1 MSTATTTPNPMFISD
16 SNDPVVAQVYDQ
28 CKSWASGASPTI
40 STVTAFVMQL
50 MAVTQRAVA
59 EKGKGP
65 YKKKVVL
72 TVLRKI
78 LENDVGW
85 SSEADRQT
93 ILSLVETTVPSII
106 DASVSVARG
115 EYDLA
120 KQVQAVGK
128 ACCC

>member
-1 MSTATTTPNPMFISD
+1 MSPATTTPTPLFISD
-16 SNDPVVAQVYDQ
+16 SNDPVVAQVYAQ

-65 YKKKVVL
+65 YKKVVL

-78 LENDVGW
+78 LENDVELF
-85 SSEADRQT
+85 SDADRQT